1 MGELELQDSFCP
13 YFDGSREIEVKTVR
27 KRPWSAQRARSATSA
42 SSTTMPAG
50 VARRPELPTGAIK
63 PSS

>member
-13 YFDGSREIEVKTVR
+13 YFDCGKEIEVRVQR
-27 KRPWSAQRARSATSA
+27 KKARRVQRARSATSA

-50 VARRPELPTGAIK
+50 VARKPELPTGATK